1 MRRASQNRPVAGGKR
16 LLRCARGG
24 AGTRPERKL
33 RALERL
39 LASPCARPRVEGES
53 GDPRKP
59 RAAAPVRIEQ
69 LLPPQRHPTE
79 DLRPRPTRGDATDLE
94 TRALRARR
102 LAVRLLRL
110 GIEPPDARPCR
121 PTVARRHVGVGE
133 RCHLVRAVQPQQGR
147 PTARGDEHAA
157 SYDSAPPD
165 TGALHPPDDR
175 ADPRR
180 LAYVPSRTSC
190 VRGNDVSPYETPF
203 LFVTHRST
211 ALGLPGE

>member
-1 MRRASQNRPVAGGKR
+1 MRQTCRNRPVAGGKR

-39 LASPCARPRVEGES
+39 LASPCARPRVEGEG
-53 GDPRKP
+53 GDPREP
-59 RAAAPVRIEQ
+59 RAAAPVGIEQ
-69 LLPPQRHPTE
+69 LLPPQRHPPE
-79 DLRPRPTRGDATDLE
+79 DLRPRPTRGDPTDLE
-94 TRALRARR
+94 AGAVRARR

-121 PTVARRHVGVGE
+121 PSVARRHVGVGE
-133 RCHLVRAVQPQQGR
+133 RRHLVRAVQPQQGR

-157 SYDSAPPD
+157 SHDPAPPD
-165 TGALHPPDDR
+165 TGALHPPDDG

-180 LAYVPSRTSC
+180 LA
-190 VRGNDVSPYETPF
+190 DV
-203 LFVTHRST
+203 LFPDS
-211 ALGLPGE
+211 AA